1 MKTIFDCEIPK
12 FYTILSQYNKTVLP
26 NGVRVL
32 SETIPYVKSF
42 SLGFWF
48 NVGSRDENWGNN
60 GITHFIEHM
69 LFKGTKKRS
78 ARKIATEVESCG
90 GYLNAFTSKEHTC
103 YYGRGLANHLE
114 KTFDVLSDM
123 IQNPSF
129 KPSEIKK
136 EASVIVDELTDIQ
149 DSPEELIFEKFE
161 EMIFAGSSL
170 SHPIIGTAENILRFS
185 QLDFFNY
192 IKEKYGFNKI
202 IIAASGA
209 VDHKELLR
217 LTNRYFNE
225 TLGNSLSRR
234 RYFNNPAYMA
244 KLEFVEKEIQQVHAI
259 IGKPAYGFKNEKRIN
274 AALLTQILGDGSS
287 SRLFQS
293 VRERN
298 GIAYQINSFLNSF
311 YDTSSFGVYLSTNEK
326 MVDRALSII
335 YREFKKLRSI
345 KVSSKELNKAK
356 EALKGNLL
364 LSLGSTSNRMIRMAQ
379 SEFYFNR
386 IIPTEEIIKKIDGV
400 TKDQIIDMANELL
413 DENTMFKIIIKSKN
427 ALLKSAA

>member
-1 MKTIFDCEIPK
+1 
-12 FYTILSQYNKTVLP
+12 LNQYNKTILP
-26 NGVRVL
+26 NGIRVL

-48 NVGSRDENWGNN
+48 NVGSRDENHANN

-78 ARKIATEVESCG
+78 ARRIATEIESYG

-103 YYGRGLANHLE
+103 YYGRGLANHLG
-114 KTFDVLSDM
+114 KTFDVISDM
-123 IQNPSF
+123 IQYPSF
-129 KPSEIKK
+129 KPAEIKK
-136 EASVIVDELTDIQ
+136 EASVIIDELNDVQ
-149 DSPEELIFEKFE
+149 DNPEELIFEKFE

-170 SHPIIGTAENILRFS
+170 SYPIIGTAENILRFS

-209 VDHKELLR
+209 VDHNQVVK
-217 LTNRYFNE
+217 LTDKYFNKDM
-225 TLGNSLSRR
+225 GVSPSRR
-234 RYFNNPAYMA
+234 RYFNNPANNA
-244 KLEFVEKEIQQVHAI
+244 KVEFIEKEIQQVHAV
-259 IGKPAYGFKNEKRIN
+259 IGKPSYGFKNEERIN
-274 AALLTQILGDGSS
+274 AALLTQILGEGSS

-335 YREFKKLRSI
+335 YKELKKLRSV
-345 KVSSKELNKAK
+345 KVSEKELDKAK

-364 LSLGSTSNRMIRMAQ
+364 LSLESTSNRMIRMAQ
-379 SEFYFNR
+379 SEFYYNR
-386 IIPTEEIIKKIDGV
+386 VVSTEEIIKKIDKV
-400 TKDQIIDMANELL
+400 TREQIIDIANDLL
-413 DENTMFKIIIKSKN
+413 DEKTMFKIIIKSKDV
-427 ALLKSAA
+427 LLKSAA

>member
-1 MKTIFDCEIPK
+1 MN
-12 FYTILSQYNKTVLP
+12 QYNKTTLP
-26 NGVRVL
+26 SGIRIL

-48 NVGSRDENWGNN
+48 NVGSRDENLTNN

-78 ARKIATEVESCG
+78 ARRIATEIESYG

-103 YYGRGLANHLE
+103 YYGRGLANHLG
-114 KTFDVLSDM
+114 KTFDVISDM
-123 IQNPSF
+123 IQYPSL
-129 KPSEIKK
+129 KPAEIKK
-136 EASVIVDELTDIQ
+136 EASVIIDELNDIQ
-149 DSPEELIFEKFE
+149 DNPEELIFEKFE

-170 SHPIIGTAENILRFS
+170 SYPIIGTAENILRFS

-209 VDHKELLR
+209 VDHNQLVKLSDK
-217 LTNRYFNE
+217 YFSKNM
-225 TLGNSLSRR
+225 GVSPSRR
-234 RYFNNPAYMA
+234 RYFNNPNYNAR
-244 KLEFVEKEIQQVHAI
+244 LEFIEKEIQQVHAI
-259 IGKPAYGFKNEKRIN
+259 IGKPTYGFKNEERIN
-274 AALLTQILGDGSS
+274 AALLTQILGEGSS

-335 YREFKKLRSI
+335 YRELKKLRSV
-345 KVSSKELNKAK
+345 KVFEKELDKAK

-364 LSLGSTSNRMIRMAQ
+364 LSLESTSNRMIRMAQ
-379 SEFYFNR
+379 SEFYHNR
-386 IIPTEEIIKKIDGV
+386 VISTEEIIKKIDGV
-400 TKDQIIDMANELL
+400 TREQIIDIANDLL
-413 DENTMFKIIIKSKN
+413 DEKTMFKIIIKSKDV
-427 ALLKSAA
+427 LLKSAA